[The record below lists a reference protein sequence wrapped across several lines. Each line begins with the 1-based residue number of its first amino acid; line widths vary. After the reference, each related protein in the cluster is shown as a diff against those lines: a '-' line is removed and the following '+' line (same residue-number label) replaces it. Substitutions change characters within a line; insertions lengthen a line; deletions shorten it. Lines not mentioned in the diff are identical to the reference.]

1 MQFWWEGAALCW
13 QWIEWLGIF
22 AKIDSL
28 GFSFL
33 PFTFSK
39 LQRQM
44 RQGWNIA
51 GTQPPQLSL
60 WGGGGSPP
68 ALDWCHHHPPIS
80 PPGQLSHPPSPTTM
94 TTAPTNSNWADIH
107 SFSYILLPR
116 RSKSMT
122 MAGDLDLSSLPKIPV
137 KPHPPHS
144 NSSSV
149 VDCMWS
155 PSFPHPWLLAHCNER
170 LFYSPPLPHT
180 YHYHHTHP
188 PKRSKFIRPF
198 SQEGGE
204 VVKGG
209 KYPKSDKRCDIRDFL
224 CQKGGNSPLS
234 IMTHQSLEVCVWI
247 KVKQMSSVDI

>member
-13 QWIEWLGIF
+13 QWIEWLGF
-22 AKIDSL
+22 FSKIDSL

-80 PPGQLSHPPSPTTM
+80 PPGQLSHPPPWPPHPPT
-94 TTAPTNSNWADIH
+94 PTEQI
-107 SFSYILLPR
+107 YILFLTSCFQGG
-116 RSKSMT
+116 RSQWQWLVIWICLLCLKF
-122 MAGDLDLSSLPKIPV
+122 LSNLIS
-137 KPHPPHS
+137 PPHS

-188 PKRSKFIRPF
+188 PKRSKFIRPL

-224 CQKGGNSPLS
+224 CQKGGNSPL
-234 IMTHQSLEVCVWI
+234 
-247 KVKQMSSVDI
+247 

>member
-60 WGGGGSPP
+60 WGGGGSPLPLIGAITIHPSPPRP
-68 ALDWCHHHPPIS
+68 ALPPTLTHHHDHRTHQL
-80 PPGQLSHPPSPTTM
+80 QLSIYTF
-94 TTAPTNSNWADIH
+94 
-107 SFSYILLPR
+107 FSYILLPR

-188 PKRSKFIRPF
+188 PKRSKFIRPL

-224 CQKGGNSPLS
+224 CQKGGNSPL
-234 IMTHQSLEVCVWI
+234 
-247 KVKQMSSVDI
+247 

>member
-1 MQFWWEGAALCW
+1 
-13 QWIEWLGIF
+13 
-22 AKIDSL
+22 
-28 GFSFL
+28 
-33 PFTFSK
+33 
-39 LQRQM
+39 
-44 RQGWNIA
+44 
-51 GTQPPQLSL
+51 
-60 WGGGGSPP
+60 
-68 ALDWCHHHPPIS
+68 
-80 PPGQLSHPPSPTTM
+80 
-94 TTAPTNSNWADIH
+94 
-107 SFSYILLPR
+107 
-116 RSKSMT
+116 MT

-188 PKRSKFIRPF
+188 PKRSKFIRPL

-234 IMTHQSLEVCVWI
+234 IMTHLWKCAYES
-247 KVKQMSSVDI
+247 KSSRCLVLTFN